1 MENEKKSKAGYIFG
15 SLCVAACAV
24 IVVPKVI
31 AALSDYIYSKQM
43 TDIETDTDDDW
54 GPVIEKKPVDQ

>member
-1 MENEKKSKAGYIFG
+1 MENEKKSRAGYIFG
-15 SLCVAACAV
+15 SLCMAACAV

-31 AALSDYIYSKQM
+31 AALSNYMYRKQ
-43 TDIETDTDDDW
+43 TDIETDADDDW

>member
-1 MENEKKSKAGYIFG
+1 MESEKKSKAGYIFG
-15 SLCVAACAV
+15 SLCMAACAV

-31 AALSDYIYSKQM
+31 AALSTYMYGKQ